1 MRTDKNITEIK
12 LFINNIKD
20 KLFTILIV
28 FLSIIMV
35 TPLIFILFYI
45 FKNGIM
51 AVNWALFLNIPKPTG
66 EAGGGVANAIVGSLI
81 LIAFACI
88 IALPVGIAS
97 GIYLSENKN
106 GKLAQ
111 IARITVDV
119 LQGIPSIVIGI
130 IAYIWIVVPAKGF
143 SAISGSVSLA
153 IMMLPVVIKNTEET
167 LKLVPLSLKE
177 AAYALGVPYHR
188 VILKVVLP
196 AGLSGVLTGILV
208 SVARIAGETAPLLF
222 TAFGNPFFSM
232 SLFKPI
238 EALPHIIFKYA
249 SSPYD
254 DWQSIAW
261 GASLILVVFVLLL
274 NIIAKVVS
282 RKWKV
287 KF

>member
-1 MRTDKNITEIK
+1 MKKELTEAK

-20 KLFTILIV
+20 KFFTVLIV
-28 FLSIIMV
+28 FLSIAMV
-35 TPLIFILFYI
+35 IPLILILFYI
-45 FKNGIM
+45 FRNGIM
-51 AVNWALFLNIPKPTG
+51 AINWELFFNIPKPTG
-66 EAGGGVANAIVGSLI
+66 ERGGGVSNAIVGSLI
-81 LIAFACI
+81 LIFFACI

-97 GIYLSENKN
+97 GIYLSENKS

-111 IARITVDV
+111 IARVTVDV

-130 IAYIWIVVPAKGF
+130 IAYIWIVVPSKSF

-167 LKLVPLSLKE
+167 LKLIPLSLKE

-222 TAFGNPFFSM
+222 TAFGNPFFSTN
-232 SLFKPI
+232 LFKPI

-249 SSPYD
+249 SSPYE

-261 GASLILVVFVLLL
+261 GASLILVAFVLFL
-274 NIIAKVVS
+274 NLIAKVVS
-282 RKWKV
+282 KKWKV

>member
-1 MRTDKNITEIK
+1 MKKELTEAK

-20 KLFTILIV
+20 KFFTVLIV
-28 FLSIIMV
+28 FLSIAMV
-35 TPLIFILFYI
+35 IPLILILFYI
-45 FKNGIM
+45 FRNGIM
-51 AVNWALFLNIPKPTG
+51 AINWELFFNIPKPTG
-66 EAGGGVANAIVGSLI
+66 ERGGGVANAIVGSLI
-81 LIAFACI
+81 LIFFACI

-97 GIYLSENKN
+97 GIYLSENKS

-111 IARITVDV
+111 IARVTVDV

-130 IAYIWIVVPAKGF
+130 IAYIWIVVPSKSF

-167 LKLVPLSLKE
+167 LKLIPLSLKE

-222 TAFGNPFFSM
+222 TAFGNPFFSTN
-232 SLFKPI
+232 LFKPI

-249 SSPYD
+249 SSPYE

-261 GASLILVVFVLLL
+261 GASLILVAFVLFL
-274 NIIAKVVS
+274 NLIAKVVS
-282 RKWKV
+282 KKWKV

>member
-1 MRTDKNITEIK
+1 MKKELTEAK

-20 KLFTILIV
+20 KFFTVLIV
-28 FLSIIMV
+28 FLSIAMV
-35 TPLIFILFYI
+35 IPLILILFYI
-45 FKNGIM
+45 FRNGIM
-51 AVNWALFLNIPKPTG
+51 AINWELFFNIPKPTG
-66 EAGGGVANAIVGSLI
+66 ETGGGVSNAIVGSLI
-81 LIAFACI
+81 LIFFACI

-97 GIYLSENKN
+97 GIYLSENKS

-111 IARITVDV
+111 IARVTVDV

-130 IAYIWIVVPAKGF
+130 IAYIWIVVPSKSF

-167 LKLVPLSLKE
+167 LKLIPLSLKE

-222 TAFGNPFFSM
+222 TAFGNPFFSTN
-232 SLFKPI
+232 LFKPI

-249 SSPYD
+249 SSPYE

-261 GASLILVVFVLLL
+261 GASLILVAFVLFL
-274 NIIAKVVS
+274 NLIAKVVS
-282 RKWKV
+282 KKWKV